1 MKREILWVIMLGIA
15 CGVLIGLVL
24 SWLLR
29 GEVDS
34 QLVLNATLGGIGGV
48 PFGYVL
54 GRSRRRTRRGVAPDR
69 LQR

>member
-15 CGVLIGLVL
+15 TGVLLGLVM
-24 SWLLR
+24 SWVLF

-34 QLVLNATLGGIGGV
+34 NLVLNAALGGIGGV

-54 GRSRRRTRRGVAPDR
+54 WRSRRRTTRRPSS
-69 LQR
+69 